1 MIRVLIVGADA
12 MVRRGLRM
20 RLALESDM
28 VVPGEAGDVAS
39 AVPLA
44 LRARPDVI
52 LMDLQLPGTDGVIA
66 AGQLLR
72 DCRGATLVAL
82 SNADDAVTRLEA
94 AVVGA
99 VALVGKVERD
109 DRLLETIRMVAARR
123 AEAPETGGGSVIPAF
138 VGSARSQATSP
149 ASATPTTIGGC
160 AAPPASHLCTFY
172 GSEAGRL
179 QLAVPFLRDGL
190 RLGQTCFLVAA
201 VRAQG
206 LFFRALWE
214 AGVDVDAAVGTQR
227 LVASAGFSSAR
238 DGVAFFERSFG
249 RALRSGRTPMRVVG
263 EPAEALEG
271 SPLTELLTL
280 EAGYDSLAE
289 ALPLVS
295 LCQYDTR
302 RFDGLDRL
310 QALRIH
316 GDMFDHRLR
325 HCLS

>member
-12 MVRRGLRM
+12 TVRRGLQM
-20 RLALESDM
+20 RLALESDLL
-28 VVPGEAGDVAS
+28 VVGEAGDRAS
-39 AVPLA
+39 ALA
-44 LRARPDVI
+44 LVTRLRPEVI
-52 LMDLQLPGTDGVIA
+52 LMDMQVPGTDGVVA

-72 DCRGATLVAL
+72 DCGAARLVAL
-82 SNADDAVTRLEA
+82 SNADDAVIRLEA

-99 VALVGKVERD
+99 AAFVGKVERV
-109 DRLLETIRMVAARR
+109 DRLLETIRMVAARK
-123 AEAPETGGGSVIPAF
+123 AEAPETGAGSVIPAF
-138 VGSARSQATSP
+138 VGSARPQATSP
-149 ASATPTTIGGC
+149 ASATPTMIGGC
-160 AAPPASHLCTFY
+160 AAPPASHLCYFY

-179 QLAVPFLRDGL
+179 QLAVPFLRDGF
-190 RLGQTCFLVAA
+190 RLGQTCILVAA
-201 VRAQG
+201 AQAQE

-214 AGVDVDAAVGTQR
+214 EGVDVDAAVGTQR
-227 LVASAGFSSAR
+227 LVVSAGFSSAH

-249 RALRSGRTPMRVVG
+249 QALRSGRTPMRVVG

-280 EAGYDSLAE
+280 EARFDSLAKP
-289 ALPLVS
+289 LPLVS
-295 LCQYDTR
+295 LCTYDTR
-302 RFDGLDRL
+302 RFDGLGRL